1 MPISLKTGRA
11 LATAAALLL
20 LAACGS
26 TPTGAE
32 NLPIYPTV
40 QSGQALLP
48 DWEHIPQN
56 EVLPEENEEPAEN
69 DGQSGEKQPERRTPR
84 PKVRPMINP
93 GIKPILKQ
101 KILPGRPGTA
111 KTMPPAMT
119 TGMTPPAA
127 IPIIPM
133 VRAMP
138 GILGAPAIPA
148 P

>member
-69 DGQSGEKQPERRTPR
+69 DGQSGRSSRKRLTPK
-84 PKVRPMINP
+84 PIIRPMINP
-93 GIKPILKQ
+93 GIKPILKRRTP
-101 KILPGRPGTA
+101 PGRPGTA
-111 KTMPPAMT
+111 KMIPPAMT
-119 TGMTPPAA
+119 TGMTPPVN
-127 IPIIPM
+127 PM
-133 VRAMP
+133 VRVIP
-138 GILGAPAIPA
+138 GTPATAAP
-148 P
+148 

>member
-69 DGQSGEKQPERRTPR
+69 DGQSGEKQPDKTDSKTDNKADDKSGDKTR
-84 PKVRPMINP
+84 KS
-93 GIKPILKQ
+93 
-101 KILPGRPGTA
+101 GRY
-111 KTMPPAMT
+111 
-119 TGMTPPAA
+119 
-127 IPIIPM
+127 
-133 VRAMP
+133 
-138 GILGAPAIPA
+138 
-148 P
+148 